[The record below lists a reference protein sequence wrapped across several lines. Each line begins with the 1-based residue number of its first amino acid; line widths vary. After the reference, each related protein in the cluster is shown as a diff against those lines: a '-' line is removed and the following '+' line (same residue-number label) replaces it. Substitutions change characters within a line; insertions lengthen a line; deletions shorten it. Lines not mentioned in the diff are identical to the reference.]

1 MLMCG
6 FGTDIFFGQLGVHT
20 GFQLPLYEVTHD
32 SDPSATFR
40 AMFGLSWSFD
50 QTEYLFNK

>member
-1 MLMCG
+1 MG
-6 FGTDIFFGQLGVHT
+6 GIGTDIFFGQLGVHT

-40 AMFGLSWSFD
+40 AMFGVSWSFN
-50 QTEYLFNK
+50 QTEYLINK